1 MQKSKCPKLQTAN
14 LPSNKGTPRQLNDG
28 FLPQYPA
35 ITVCLYNDF
44 ITGGVWWNYEDD
56 YGDKK
61 EELFITLLI
70 YYTARRYTI
79 ITCKFRNK

>member
-61 EELFITLLI
+61 EELFNSELNNTLSGHI
-70 YYTARRYTI
+70 Y
-79 ITCKFRNK
+79 FNKLAPIG